1 MEAIGIAAVV
11 GIAVTAAWL
20 IYIFKRRSTFAKM
33 STLTPRFV
41 KSPSGES
48 LNTMSHSEDPTQ
60 VAS

>member
-20 IYIFKRRSTFAKM
+20 IYIFKRRSTFAK
-33 STLTPRFV
+33 LA
-41 KSPSGES
+41 KSPSTES
-48 LNTMSHSEDPTQ
+48 LSEMVRQEDPTP